1 VFGREAGGAES
12 YDLTRLDVI
21 VSDHHEFMRDLI
33 CDVLRALGIRKVR
46 SASDPWTAAQM
57 FNDRPADLVFTDW
70 SPGFD
75 GIGFL
80 RLVRDMEGSADP
92 FVPIIIVTAHTE
104 LRHVCVARD
113 AGATDFIAKP
123 VAAKRLYARI
133 CAAIEQHRAFV
144 RTRGFFGPD
153 RRRRQMFY
161 EGSNRRKADDD
172 ASAVVAPC
180 APRKS
185 PCEPASG
192 SIA

>member
-1 VFGREAGGAES
+1 MES
-12 YDLTRLDVI
+12 YDLRRLDVI
-21 VSDHHEFMRDLI
+21 VSDHHDFMRELI
-33 CDVLRALGIRKVR
+33 RDVLRALGIRRVR
-46 SASDPWTAAQM
+46 EAADPWTAARM
-57 FNDRPADLVFTDW
+57 FNDRPADLVFSDW

-153 RRRRQMFY
+153 RRRRQVFFD
-161 EGSNRRKADDD
+161 GSDRRKSAND
-172 ASAVVAPC
+172 AAALVAPC
-180 APRKS
+180 APRRN
-185 PCEPASG
+185 PCEPAAG
-192 SIA
+192 GIA

>member
-1 VFGREAGGAES
+1 MES

-21 VSDHHEFMRDLI
+21 VSEHHEFMRELI
-33 CDVLRALGIRKVR
+33 RDVLRALGVRRIRE
-46 SASDPWTAAQM
+46 ASDPWSAAKM

-80 RLVRDMEGSADP
+80 RLVRDMEDSADP

-104 LRHVCVARD
+104 LQHVCVARD

-153 RRRRQMFY
+153 RRRREEAFD
-161 EGSNRRKADDD
+161 GPDRRKPEDGD
-172 ASAVVAPC
+172 AAVDPL
-180 APRKS
+180 APRRGAGT
-185 PCEPASG
+185 EPAAG
-192 SIA
+192 GAP